1 MHYNK
6 NGNVIPVKLENDCIS
21 PTWSLLLSKF
31 NESDLKEIIYKA
43 PKLQPALPADFCK
56 NNADILTEKQGMP
69 NVEICKV
76 YCLYKISNAEYISNY
91 KDLKHKF
98 YVYRNCNATHLE
110 GEGTPMCKM
119 GKTRIKYLEKRL
131 EM

>member
-1 MHYNK
+1 
-6 NGNVIPVKLENDCIS
+6 
-21 PTWSLLLSKF
+21 
-31 NESDLKEIIYKA
+31 
-43 PKLQPALPADFCK
+43 
-56 NNADILTEKQGMP
+56 MP

-131 EM
+131 EEQYEKVIKLNVIAQFSKLCKDANVIEDFNHSTPDNFELVAVFIEYYSKLKSNFLEYEMCDKVLLF